1 MGSRRV
7 RTVGESSL
15 VIYNINVNDIHWH
28 VNVPYRNRII
38 SQCHRPL
45 FPFPFA
51 VAVAAVAAS
60 SSVHH
65 SRNLLVAL
73 SLSLG
78 AALSS
83 SSSSAQCTCKLCLD
97 TLVKPTRCLLADMY
111 KAENIHVLQR
121 EVHPSVEYADDILPL
136 FSDRWASS
144 TGATW
149 WPRRW

>member
-1 MGSRRV
+1 MSMTYIGMSMYLIA
-7 RTVGESSL
+7 TEL
-15 VIYNINVNDIHWH
+15 F
-28 VNVPYRNRII
+28 RNATG
-38 SQCHRPL
+38 L
-45 FPFPFA
+45 FFPFPFA
-51 VAVAAVAAS
+51 VAVTAVAAS

-121 EVHPSVEYADDILPL
+121 SRGSPFCGVC
-136 FSDRWASS
+136 R
-144 TGATW
+144 
-149 WPRRW
+149 